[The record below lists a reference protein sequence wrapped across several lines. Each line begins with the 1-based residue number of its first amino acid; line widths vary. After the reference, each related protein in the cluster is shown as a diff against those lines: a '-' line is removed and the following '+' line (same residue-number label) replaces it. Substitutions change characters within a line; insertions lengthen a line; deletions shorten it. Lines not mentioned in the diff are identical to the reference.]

1 MRYSPEHK
9 KQAREKLLANGA
21 GYAKQHGFSAS
32 GVDAL
37 AAAAGVTSGS
47 LYKNFSNKTEL
58 FAALIDAE
66 LRKSVNVI
74 AEVPAG
80 DMVAFRTLLLQ
91 YLSLDHVEH
100 PQAGCPI
107 PALTAE
113 VARVEE
119 PVRRIFESGISD
131 LVSLLEKW
139 TGSRESAWALLC
151 QSVGAVMVARAF
163 VDNDMRHELLSAV
176 REQSERAL
184 FDLGPNG
191 STCA

>member
-9 KQAREKLLANGA
+9 KQAREKLLANG
-21 GYAKQHGFSAS
+21 GSHAKQHGFSAS

-58 FAALIDAE
+58 FTALIDAE
-66 LRKSVNVI
+66 LRQSINAISQVS
-74 AEVPAG
+74 AG
-80 DMVAFRTLLLQ
+80 DMVASRAFLHK

-100 PQAGCPI
+100 PAIGCPI

-113 VARVEE
+113 VARAEE
-119 PVRRIFESGISD
+119 SVRKTFESGISE
-131 LVSLLEKW
+131 LMSMLEQL

-163 VDNDMRHELLSAV
+163 VDNDMRQELLSAV

-184 FDLGPNG
+184 QNSETP
-191 STCA
+191 